1 MKTVISTLIIT
12 ALFSAV
18 VGLMVIFFGWF
29 NVSTTWKDPAL
40 VLWVLETT
48 SENSVKQRAKDIEV
62 PPLGSEE
69 QIKNGFQSFRVMCAG
84 CHTAPGEDPSPMA
97 QGLNPEAPDLAEEAE
112 HMSPA
117 EIFWVI
123 KNGIR
128 MTGMPGWGLTHTDE
142 QIWEM
147 VSFILELPEMSIL
160 DYLFL
165 NSEVPLDEDDGHGH
179 EH

>member
-1 MKTVISTLIIT
+1 MKTVISTLIVT
-12 ALFSAV
+12 AFISAV
-18 VGLMVIFFGWF
+18 LGLMVMLNGWF

-40 VLWVLETT
+40 IQWVLATT
-48 SENSVKQRAKDIEV
+48 SDNSVKRRAKDISV

-69 QIKNGFQSFRVMCAG
+69 QIRNGFRSFRAMCAG
-84 CHTAPGEDPSPMA
+84 CHTPPEDEPTPMA
-97 QGLNPEAPDLAEEAE
+97 QGLNPEAPNLAETVQE
-112 HMSPA
+112 MSPA
-117 EIFWVI
+117 EIFWVV

-128 MTGMPGWGLTHTDE
+128 MTGMPGWGETHSDE
-142 QIWEM
+142 QLWEI
-147 VSFILELPEMSIL
+147 VSFLKELPEMSLL